1 MTEPDLMTEPE
12 PPMTEPDLMTEPE
25 PKTEIADSAG
35 TWAVIA
41 GGGTAGH
48 VLAGLSIAQEI
59 VARGAPPGAVHY
71 VGSSRGAEERLV
83 GEAGFG
89 LTALPGR
96 GIQRRLTPANLGA
109 AAGLAR
115 ALARSLRLVRR
126 RRPAV
131 VVGLGGYASVAC
143 GLAAAAWRVPLVV
156 VEQNAVA
163 GAANRLLA
171 RWARGAAVGFP
182 TVDLPRAV
190 WTGNPVRAE
199 VLAVDRGLRRAEA
212 RAALG
217 VGEDRFLVVALGGS
231 LGARRINQAVVELA
245 ALWRGRSDL
254 HVRHVAGRRD
264 YGWVTERVESIYSI
278 DGRESASA
286 SGPFQPGPKV
296 ESAGG
301 GELGYDLVEYED
313 DMAAVYAAADLVV
326 ARSGASSVAE
336 LAAVGVPAVLVPLP
350 GAPGDHQTANARALA
365 DAGGAVVVADG
376 DLDGSRL
383 AAEIDSLTADPG
395 RLEAMGRAARTAA
408 RPDATEAVVDL
419 IEKCARRPMP
429 VAAEER

>member
-1 MTEPDLMTEPE
+1 MTERDLMAEPD
-12 PPMTEPDLMTEPE
+12 PMTEPDLMSEPE
-25 PKTEIADSAG
+25 SMTEIADSAG

-48 VLAGLSIAQEI
+48 VLAGLSIARAI
-59 VARGAPPGAVHY
+59 VARGAPLSAVHY
-71 VGSSRGAEERLV
+71 VGSRRGAEDRLV

-89 LTALPGR
+89 LTTLPGR

-115 ALARSLRLVRR
+115 ALTQALRLVRR

-156 VEQNAVA
+156 IEQNAVA

-171 RWARGAAVGFP
+171 RWARAAAVGFP

-190 WTGNPVRAE
+190 CTGNPVRAE
-199 VLAVDRGLRRAEA
+199 VLAVDRGRQRRAA

-217 VGEDRFLVVALGGS
+217 VGEDRFLVAAFGGS
-231 LGARRINQAVVELA
+231 LGARRINEAVAELA
-245 ALWRGRSDL
+245 ALWRGRPDL

-264 YGWVTERVESIYSI
+264 YGWVAERVESIDS
-278 DGRESASA
+278 
-286 SGPFQPGPKV
+286 
-296 ESAGG
+296 
-301 GELGYDLVEYED
+301 GELGYDLVEYEA
-313 DMAAVYAAADLVV
+313 DMAVVYAAADLVV

-336 LAAVGVPAVLVPLP
+336 LAAAGVPAVLVPLP
-350 GAPGDHQTANARALA
+350 GAPGDHQTANARVLA
-365 DAGGAVVVADG
+365 EAGAAVVVADG

-383 AAEIDSLTADPG
+383 AAEIDSLAADPG
-395 RLEAMGRAARTAA
+395 RLEDMGRAARTAA
-408 RPDATEAVVDL
+408 RPDAAEAVVDL
-419 IEKCARRPMP
+419 IESCARRPLP
-429 VAAEER
+429 VTAEER

>member
-1 MTEPDLMTEPE
+1 MTEPE
-12 PPMTEPDLMTEPE
+12 PMTEPDLMSEPE
-25 PKTEIADSAG
+25 PMTERDLMSEPEPMTEIADSAG

-48 VLAGLSIAQEI
+48 VLAGLSIARAI
-59 VARGAPPGAVHY
+59 VARGAPLSAVHY
-71 VGSSRGAEERLV
+71 VGSRRGAEDRLV

-89 LTALPGR
+89 LTTLPGR

-115 ALARSLRLVRR
+115 ALAQALHLVRR

-156 VEQNAVA
+156 IEQNAVA

-171 RWARGAAVGFP
+171 RWARAAAVGFP

-190 WTGNPVRAE
+190 CTGNPVRAE
-199 VLAVDRGLRRAEA
+199 VLAVDRGRQRRAA

-217 VGEDRFLVVALGGS
+217 VGEDRFLVAAFGGS
-231 LGARRINQAVVELA
+231 LGARRINEAVAELA
-245 ALWRGRSDL
+245 ATWSGRSDL

-264 YGWVTERVESIYSI
+264 HGWVAERVESIDS
-278 DGRESASA
+278 
-286 SGPFQPGPKV
+286 
-296 ESAGG
+296 
-301 GELGYDLVEYED
+301 GELGYDLVEYEA
-313 DMAAVYAAADLVV
+313 DMAVVYAAADLVV

-336 LAAVGVPAVLVPLP
+336 LAAAGVPAVLVPLP
-350 GAPGDHQTANARALA
+350 GAPGDHQTANARVLA
-365 DAGGAVVVADG
+365 DAGAAVVVADG

-383 AAEIDSLTADPG
+383 AAEIDSLAADPG
-395 RLEAMGRAARTAA
+395 RLDDMGRAARTAA
-408 RPDATEAVVDL
+408 RPDAAEAVVDL
-419 IEKCARRPMP
+419 IERCARRPLP
-429 VAAEER
+429 VTAEER